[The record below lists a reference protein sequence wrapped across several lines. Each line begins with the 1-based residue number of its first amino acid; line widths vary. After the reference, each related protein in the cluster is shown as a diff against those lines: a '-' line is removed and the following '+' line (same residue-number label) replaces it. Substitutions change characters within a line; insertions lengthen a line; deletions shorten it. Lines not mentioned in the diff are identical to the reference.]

1 MLLTALVIS
10 ALLLSL
16 ERITYYT
23 VGNHPERWHALCQR
37 PPLAALGPPVD
48 VVHKLFYGFKVI
60 QAGVFLGW
68 CVLMTGSWLPQPT
81 ASPLVLGVGGALV
94 GVGLVLN
101 ASVFARLGRVGVF
114 YGGQLGYRVPWIE
127 GFPFSVLKHPQYM
140 GALALIWGFF
150 IIMRYPHP
158 DWFYLPLL
166 ETALYLWGAY
176 YEP

>member
-16 ERITYYT
+16 ERITYYA
-23 VGNHPERWHALCQR
+23 VANRPERWHALCQR

-60 QAGVFLGW
+60 QGAVFLGW
-68 CVLMTGSWLPQPT
+68 CAMMAGTWLPLPT
-81 ASPLVLGVGGALV
+81 AGPLMLGTGVALA
-94 GVGLVLN
+94 GVGLFLN

-114 YGGQLGYRVPWIE
+114 YGSELGHRVPWVE

-166 ETALYLWGAY
+166 ETALYLWGAHH
-176 YEP
+176 EP